1 MSIGYLIVFLFFSCD
16 ILGKRAPGGI
26 HMIST
31 KGRYA
36 IRVMID
42 IAENS
47 NGGYVPLKDIAARQ
61 DISKKY
67 LEAIGKELVSG
78 GLLTAASGR
87 SGGYKLSR
95 APEDYKISEIL
106 ELMEGTL
113 SPVACL
119 KENAAPCPRAQDCK
133 TLPMWQEY
141 YEQTRSF
148 FDSRTLSDLI
158 V

>member
-1 MSIGYLIVFLFFSCD
+1 
-16 ILGKRAPGGI
+16 
-26 HMIST
+26 MIST

-47 NGGYVPLKDIAARQ
+47 NGGYVPLKDIAGRQ

-67 LEAIGKELVSG
+67 LEAIGKELVNG
-78 GLLTAASGR
+78 GLLTAACGR

-95 APEDYKISEIL
+95 APEDYRITEIL

-141 YEQTRSF
+141 YEQTRAF
-148 FDSRTLSDLI
+148 FDSRTLSDL
-158 V
+158 VAE

>member
-1 MSIGYLIVFLFFSCD
+1 
-16 ILGKRAPGGI
+16 
-26 HMIST
+26 MIST

-67 LEAIGKELVSG
+67 LEAIGKELVNG

-95 APEDYKISEIL
+95 EPGDYKISEIL

-119 KENAAPCPRAQDCK
+119 KENAAPCPRAQACK

-141 YEQTRSF
+141 YEQTRAF
-148 FDSRTLSDLI
+148 FDSKTLSDLI

>member
-1 MSIGYLIVFLFFSCD
+1 
-16 ILGKRAPGGI
+16 
-26 HMIST
+26 MIST

-47 NGGYVPLKDIAARQ
+47 EGGYVPLKDIAARQ

-67 LEAIGKELVSG
+67 LESIGKELVSG
-78 GLLTAASGR
+78 GLLMAASGR

-95 APEDYKISEIL
+95 TPEDYKI
-106 ELMEGTL
+106 TL